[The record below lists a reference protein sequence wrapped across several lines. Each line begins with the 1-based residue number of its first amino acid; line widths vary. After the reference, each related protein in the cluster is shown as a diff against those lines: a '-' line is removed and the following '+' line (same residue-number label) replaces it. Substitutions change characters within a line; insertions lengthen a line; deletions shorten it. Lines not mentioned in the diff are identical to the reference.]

1 MNKFIIVDGLPFLL
15 AHGKT
20 FAVRLNEVGFTVGPE
35 VELASVPAVAYS
47 EVSIRA
53 KCAGHLDSIAQQEAE
68 PEQPQE
74 GQEPQQE
81 PEQPQEGQEPQQEP
95 EQPQGD
101 DLDEMNVAELKAYA
115 EAHGIDL
122 GEAKKK
128 KADILAAIK
137 SAQDVNSNDSD
148 T

>member
-1 MNKFIIVDGLPFLL
+1 MNKFVIVDGLPFLL

-35 VELASVPAVAYS
+35 VEMASVPAVTYS

-53 KCAGHLDSIAQQEAE
+53 KCAGHLDSIGQQEAE
-68 PEQPQE
+68 PGQP
-74 GQEPQQE
+74 
-81 PEQPQEGQEPQQEP
+81 QEPQQEP
-95 EQPQGD
+95 EQPQGKA
-101 DLDEMNVAELKAYA
+101 LDEMNVAELKAYA
-115 EAHGIDL
+115 EARGIDL
-122 GEAKKK
+122 GEAKK

-137 SAQDVNSNDSD
+137 TAQDVNSNDSD

>member
-1 MNKFIIVDGLPFLL
+1 MSKFVIVDGLPFLL

-20 FAVRLNEVGFTVGPE
+20 FAVCLHEVGFTVGAE
-35 VELASVPAVAYS
+35 VELASVPSVAYS

-53 KCAGHLDSIAQQEAE
+53 KCAGHLDSIGQQEAE
-68 PEQPQE
+68 PEQPQ
-74 GQEPQQE
+74 GKP
-81 PEQPQEGQEPQQEP
+81 
-95 EQPQGD
+95 
-101 DLDEMNVAELKAYA
+101 LDEMNVAELKAYA

-128 KADILAAIK
+128 ADILAAIK
-137 SAQDVNSNDSD
+137 TAQDVNSNDSD

>member
-1 MNKFIIVDGLPFLL
+1 MNKFVIVDGLPFLL

-35 VELASVPAVAYS
+35 VELASVPAVTYS

-53 KCAGHLDSIAQQEAE
+53 KCAGHLDSIGQQEAE
-68 PEQPQE
+68 PEQP
-74 GQEPQQE
+74 
-81 PEQPQEGQEPQQEP
+81 QEPQQEP
-95 EQPQGD
+95 EQPQGKA
-101 DLDEMNVAELKAYA
+101 LDEMNVAELKAYA
-115 EAHGIDL
+115 EARGIDL
-122 GEAKKK
+122 GEAKK

-137 SAQDVNSNDSD
+137 TAQDVNSNDSD

>member
-1 MNKFIIVDGLPFLL
+1 MNKFVIVDGLPFLL

-35 VELASVPAVAYS
+35 VELASVPAVTYS

-53 KCAGHLDSIAQQEAE
+53 KCAGHLDSIGQQEAE

-74 GQEPQQE
+74 GQQE
-81 PEQPQEGQEPQQEP
+81 PEQPQADP
-95 EQPQGD
+95 
-101 DLDEMNVAELKAYA
+101 LDEMTMPELKAYA

-122 GEAKKK
+122 GAAKKK
-128 KADILAAIK
+128 AEVLAAIK
-137 SAQDVNSNDSD
+137 TAQDVNSNDSD
-148 T
+148 A

>member
-20 FAVRLNEVGFTVGPE
+20 FAVRLNEVGFTVGTE
-35 VELASVPAVAYS
+35 VKLASVPAVAYS

-53 KCAGHLDSIAQQEAE
+53 KCAGHLDSIGQQEAE

-74 GQEPQQE
+74 S
-81 PEQPQEGQEPQQEP
+81 QEPQQEP
-95 EQPQGD
+95 EQPQGKA
-101 DLDEMNVAELKAYA
+101 LDEMNVAELKAYA
-115 EAHGIDL
+115 EAHGIGL
-122 GEAKKK
+122 GEAKK

-137 SAQDVNSNDSD
+137 TAQDVNSNDPN

>member
-1 MNKFIIVDGLPFLL
+1 MNKFVIVDGLPFLL

-35 VELASVPAVAYS
+35 VELASVPAVTYS

-53 KCAGHLDSIAQQEAE
+53 KCAGHLDSIGQQEAE

-74 GQEPQQE
+74 SQEPQQE
-81 PEQPQEGQEPQQEP
+81 PEQPQAEP
-95 EQPQGD
+95 
-101 DLDEMNVAELKAYA
+101 LDEMTVPELKAYA
-115 EAHGIDL
+115 EARGIDL
-122 GEAKKK
+122 GEAKK

-137 SAQDVNSNDSD
+137 TAQDVNSNDSD

>member
-35 VELASVPAVAYS
+35 VELASVPAATYS

-53 KCAGHLDSIAQQEAE
+53 KCAGHLDSIGKEETE
-68 PEQPQE
+68 PEH
-74 GQEPQQE
+74 
-81 PEQPQEGQEPQQEP
+81 
-95 EQPQGD
+95 PQGEA
-101 DLDEMNVAELKAYA
+101 LDEMNVAELKAYV

-128 KADILAAIK
+128 AGILAAIK

>member
-35 VELASVPAVAYS
+35 VKMASVPAVAYS

-53 KCAGHLDSIAQQEAE
+53 KCAGHLDSIGQQEAE

-74 GQEPQQE
+74 GQ
-81 PEQPQEGQEPQQEP
+81 QEP
-95 EQPQGD
+95 EQPQGEA
-101 DLDEMNVAELKAYA
+101 LGKMNVAELKAYA
-115 EAHGIDL
+115 EARGIDL
-122 GEAKKK
+122 GEAKK

-137 SAQDVNSNDSD
+137 TAQDVNSNDSD